1 MSKNIKISIL
11 TPTYNRAE
19 LLKNLYNSI
28 LKNIKFGLDIEWLI
42 MDDGSTDDT
51 KEIVQNFQDQLFK
64 NDINKSDEN
73 VLEIKYFYQKNQG
86 KMVAINKLVEESTGD
101 YIIDCDS
108 DDYFTDNAFEIIK
121 KAIEENKEGKDIYG
135 LCFLKFDQNGN
146 NMGNNFK
153 NKKTTMFDLY
163 FKEGETGEKAVLFKS
178 DIRKK
183 YKHELENGERF
194 VTEAR
199 MYHKMD
205 EKYKMICINKPIMI
219 CEYQD
224 KGYTKNIV
232 KQFKENPFGYY
243 KYFEEILQKDFKG
256 VTFNKRLYAI
266 KHYIL
271 FGYLTKA
278 RKNSSKIRNIENK
291 ILFLILYLPG
301 IVKTKRKF
309 S

>member
-1 MSKNIKISIL
+1 MSENVKISIL

-28 LKNIKFGLDIEWLI
+28 LKNINFGLDIEWLI

-51 KEIVQNFQDQLFK
+51 KEIVQNFQ
-64 NDINKSDEN
+64 NKLIKQDEN

-86 KMVAINKLVEESTGD
+86 KMVAINKLVEESRGD

-108 DDYFTDNAFEIIK
+108 DDYFTDNAFEIIR
-121 KAIEENKEGKDIYG
+121 KAIEQNKEEKDIYG

-163 FKEGETGEKAVLFKS
+163 FKEGETGEKAILFKS
-178 DIRKK
+178 EIRKK
-183 YKHELENGERF
+183 YKHELEHGERF
-194 VTEAR
+194 ITEAR

-266 KHYIL
+266 KHFIL
-271 FGYLTKA
+271 FSYLTKA
-278 RKNSSKIRNIENK
+278 KRNFRKIKNIDNK

-309 S
+309 G